1 MSPSPGTLLK
11 LPKPTTCQSSPTA
24 PNENAAVRLLLLIS
38 YNSRAPV
45 PPLQNHI
52 RLGAVIVET
61 RNLPF
66 ESDTAHGEGVGD
78 LIILDVVNLEAAIVG
93 VPQHHVGF
101 AEAAEIAKARDPPIQ
116 PCRKQRGT

>member
-52 RLGAVIVET
+52 RLGAVIVEIW
-61 RNLPF
+61 NLPLLVF
-66 ESDTAHGEGVGD
+66 RNIMSVSPRLLKLPKPATCQFSPAENRAAPDVELLLLTA
-78 LIILDVVNLEAAIVG
+78 
-93 VPQHHVGF
+93 
-101 AEAAEIAKARDPPIQ
+101 
-116 PCRKQRGT
+116 